1 MWSLAACLLFLGI
14 NSASASTCSSSLHGR
29 CVAIYDGCHVGDS
42 YTYNFCGFLQK
53 CCIPPTII
61 HNHVTTAAPSHGS
74 GSVSTNVG
82 SCGTSLIGSTHT
94 KIVGGTTA
102 SHGEFPW
109 QVSLMYG
116 GSHVCG
122 GTLIDSQWVATAAH
136 CFEDYHNARYWT
148 VGVGMHDR
156 HHVYTTQVHHVRNLI
171 VHTGYNSHTNLN
183 DIALMKLDKPVDI
196 NTQYVRAA
204 CLPDAHDSFDQMT
217 CTVTGWGA
225 TYFDENGN
233 APGAQFLRKVDV
245 PTMSNYQCQYFLGRN
260 NVHTSNICAGLR
272 AGGKDACQGDSG
284 GPLVCK
290 KNGVWKLAGIV
301 SWGYGCGDRN
311 APGVYTRVTSF
322 LSWINQQKAA
332 HP

>member
-1 MWSLAACLLFLGI
+1 MNSLVLCVALFLGI
-14 NSASASTCSSSLHGR
+14 QSTSASTCSNALHGR
-29 CVAIYDGCHVGDS
+29 CVDIYHGCQVGES

-53 CCIPPTII
+53 CCIPPTIVTHATTPPP
-61 HNHVTTAAPSHGS
+61 HNGGASTTNAAH
-74 GSVSTNVG
+74 
-82 SCGTSLIGSTHT
+82 CGTSMVGSTHT

-102 SHGEFPW
+102 SQGEFPW

-122 GTLIDSQWVATAAH
+122 GTLIDAQWVATAAH
-136 CFEDYHNARYWT
+136 CFEDYNNPRYWT

-156 HHVYTTQVHHVRNLI
+156 HHVYTSQVHHVRNLI
-171 VHTGYNSHTNLN
+171 VHSGYNSRTNLD

-204 CLPDAHDSFDQMT
+204 CLPDAQESFDQMT

-225 TYFDENGN
+225 TYFDENG
-233 APGAQFLRKVDV
+233 APGTRYLRKVDV
-245 PTMSNYQCQYFLGRN
+245 PTMTNSNCRYFLGN
-260 NVHTSNICAGLR
+260 AVHASNICAGLR
-272 AGGKDACQGDSG
+272 QGGKDACQGDSG

-290 KNGVWKLAGIV
+290 TNGVWKLAGIV